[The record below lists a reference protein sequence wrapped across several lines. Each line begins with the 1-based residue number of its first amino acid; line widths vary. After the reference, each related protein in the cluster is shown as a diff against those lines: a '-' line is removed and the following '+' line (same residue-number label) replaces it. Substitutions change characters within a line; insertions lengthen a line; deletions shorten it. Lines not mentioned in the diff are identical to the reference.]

1 MSDEIVLIDSTGN
14 SGDVPVPEKTVVD
27 DRETQ
32 FKNILKDTGI
42 KNNINNIYETFF
54 SGDIEDGERLV
65 RVLKKFNVRPDKIDG
80 VYSVWFG
87 GRFPDEDGI
96 DIYGKSAVRKEPVE
110 NEVDADKIIKDI
122 NVQDMIAQKN
132 RLNML
137 QAKKLE
143 LEMKKQIK
151 ELDDSSDTDKKEI
164 SERLE
169 PVMIMN
175 EETGELE
182 VATDKNGVP
191 ITKRIIEP
199 INTSSGS
206 SSNITELIMLQKLMS
221 SDKGS
226 NNNNGLA
233 ELRIQNLEGEIT
245 RLKERHDT
253 EIDRYRDRISDKEKE
268 ISQLREEKEKELSRI
283 REEKDKEILKIKED
297 YEKEIK
303 NIRERHEDK
312 IEYLEQ
318 RHADAIKAND
328 DRWQAREDRLL
339 DKLEKVEKD
348 AADQIN
354 GLQYRHQEDINRLHA
369 DYKEQIKHFA
379 ERADDNLDTVKTVY
393 TQEMH
398 HKDEMDAINKEYELH
413 KREMEKKLETLK
425 NMSDSDR
432 QTARIIEA
440 VSGGAEKIF
449 EVFGKPYA
457 ANMQAQA
464 IASQQLLAEQA
475 MLQKQ
480 RKIDEMRSQGY
491 SEDDINEVV
500 KHFQPVM
507 QPVLQPQVMET
518 NHDEAYE
525 QILTEENTEV
535 AQPVNKVPQ
544 EHREQPGKM
553 IIAER

>member
-1 MSDEIVLIDSTGN
+1 MSDEIVLIDSTAN
-14 SGDVPVPEKTVVD
+14 SGDAPVPEKTVVD

-42 KNNINNIYETFF
+42 KNNINNIYTTFF

-96 DIYGKSAVRKEPVE
+96 DIYGKSAVRKEPAE

-151 ELDDSSDTDKKEI
+151 ELDDSSDNNKKEVT
-164 SERLE
+164 ERLE

-175 EETGELE
+175 EKTGELE

-191 ITKRIIEP
+191 ITRRIVEP
-199 INTSSGS
+199 ISAGGGS
-206 SSNITELIMLQKLMS
+206 SSNITELLMLQKLMS

-226 NNNNGLA
+226 DNNNSNGLA
-233 ELRIQNLEGEIT
+233 ELKIQNLENEIT

-253 EIDRYRDRISDKEKE
+253 EIDRYRDRISDKERE
-268 ISQLREEKEKELSRI
+268 ISQLREEKERELSRI
-283 REEKDKEILKIKED
+283 REEKDKEILRIKEV

-303 NIRERHEDK
+303 NIKEKHEEK

-318 RHADAIKAND
+318 RHADALKAND

-339 DKLEKVEKD
+339 DKLERVEAD
-348 AADQIN
+348 AAEQIN
-354 GLQYRHQEDINRLHA
+354 GLQYRHQEDLNRLHA
-369 DYKEQIKHFA
+369 DYKEQIKHFV

-398 HKDEMDAINKEYELH
+398 HKDEMDAINKEYEMH
-413 KREMEKKLETLK
+413 KREMEKKLESLK

-440 VSGGAEKIF
+440 VSSGAEKIF

-491 SEDDINEVV
+491 SESEISEVV
-500 KHFQPVM
+500 KHFQPV
-507 QPVLQPQVMET
+507 VQPQIMET

-525 QILTEENTEV
+525 HLLAEENTEV
-535 AQPVNKVPQ
+535 SQPINEIPQ
-544 EHREQPGKM
+544 GQQQKKM
-553 IIAER
+553 VIAER